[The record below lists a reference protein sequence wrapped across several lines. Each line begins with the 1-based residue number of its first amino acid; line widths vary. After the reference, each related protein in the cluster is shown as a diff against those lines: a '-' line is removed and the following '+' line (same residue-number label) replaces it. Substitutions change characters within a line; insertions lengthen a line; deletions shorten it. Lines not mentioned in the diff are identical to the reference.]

1 MRSARFF
8 AFVALAFF
16 LSFFEGRRREE
27 EEEIVLRFAFFF
39 FSFSFFLRR
48 RCGSSGGGRRGKQ
61 GIGIWNGADVW
72 GQVGRDRGFVE
83 FFFHFPNSSLVFF
96 TRTLFKFLNGMFL

>member
-8 AFVALAFF
+8 AFAALAFF

-27 EEEIVLRFAFFF
+27 EEIVLRFAFFF
-39 FSFSFFLRR
+39 FFSLSFFLRR

-83 FFFHFPNSSLVFF
+83 VFFHFPNSSLVFL
-96 TRTLFKFLNGMFL
+96 RARFLNF